1 MSDGTI
7 TYDYDVLEECLAMMS
22 SKAQAIQDQ
31 ADGLESDVKRI
42 MVDWTGS
49 TADAYQQLATDLD
62 NDLIANRGNLDTLTK
77 TLQGAAD
84 AMQQQ
89 DKSGA
94 GGMGR

>member
-1 MSDGTI
+1 MADGTI
-7 TYDYDVLEECLAMMS
+7 TYDYNAIEECLSMMTN
-22 SKAQAIQDQ
+22 KAQAIQDQ

-42 MVDWTGS
+42 MVDWQGS

-62 NDLIANRGNLDTLTK
+62 NDLIANRQNLDSLTK